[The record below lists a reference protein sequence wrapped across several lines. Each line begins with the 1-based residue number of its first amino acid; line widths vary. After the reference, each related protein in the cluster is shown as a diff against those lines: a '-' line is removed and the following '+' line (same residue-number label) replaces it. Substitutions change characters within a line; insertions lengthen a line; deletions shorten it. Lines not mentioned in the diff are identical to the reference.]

1 MRKPG
6 KGRAGF
12 HYVLKEVRSIK
23 VSEQK
28 NRRKKKKTDEEKV
41 SYFENGY

>member
-6 KGRAGF
+6 KGIAGF

-28 NRRKKKKTDEEKV
+28 KEEGKKNR
-41 SYFENGY
+41 

>member
-6 KGRAGF
+6 KGRTVF
-12 HYVLKEVRSIK
+12 HYVLKDVSRIK

-28 NRRKKKKTDEEKV
+28 EKEKIDEEKIN
-41 SYFENGY
+41 YFSNGY

>member
-12 HYVLKEVRSIK
+12 HYALKEVRSIK

-28 NRRKKKKTDEEKV
+28 KRRRKKKMDEEKV
-41 SYFENGY
+41 SYFANGY